1 MGNTVAQPAPN
12 QANNVI
18 KSATIAIPL
27 KYLSNSCR
35 SLELPLT
42 KCKVELKLRWT
53 KHFVLSAP
61 GAANADSDDG
71 ANSNNIVFT
80 IKETKLYAPVVTLP
94 AKDNQKLSKLLS

>member
-1 MGNTVAQPAPN
+1 MAQPAPN

-42 KCKVELKLRWT
+42 KCKVELKLR
-53 KHFVLSAP
+53 
-61 GAANADSDDG
+61 
-71 ANSNNIVFT
+71 
-80 IKETKLYAPVVTLP
+80 
-94 AKDNQKLSKLLS
+94 